1 MARRRAALLVTS
13 KVKIDMARR
22 HSALLVTSKGKINV
36 ARRGATLLVRIS
48 TWQGGTQPS

>member
-1 MARRRAALLVTS
+1 MARRHAALLVTS
-13 KVKIDMARR
+13 KWDIDVARR
-22 HSALLVTSKGKINV
+22 HSALLVTSKGKIDV